1 MSDVR
6 PWTDSVAPN
15 LDDFLRL
22 AEAAW
27 ARLPAEIR
35 TAAGAVVFRIEDF
48 AEEEVLED
56 FGIEDPFEL
65 SGLYVGTSLPQES
78 VLDPSPVAP
87 MVFLYRQPI
96 LDEWLERG
104 DVTLGDLI
112 SHVLVHEVGHHFG
125 LSDDAIDLLLDEE

>member
-1 MSDVR
+1 MNDPR
-6 PWTDSVAPN
+6 LWMDSVAPT
-15 LDDFLRL
+15 LDDFVRL

-27 ARLPAEIR
+27 EKLPEPIR
-35 TAAGAVVFRIEDF
+35 AAAGAVVFRIEDF

-56 FGIEDPFEL
+56 FGIDDPFEL

-78 VLDPSPVAP
+78 VLDPLPIAP

-104 DVTLGDLI
+104 DVTLGELI

-125 LSDDAIDLLLDEE
+125 LSDEAIDRLLDEG